1 MKFTIQDRDGHLDEF
16 RGKVFEFQTLEE
28 FAKWAVQVELPRHTF
43 VPPHFSSHYGW
54 LYPPSNPTE
63 NWLVYCE
70 SDYD

>member
-1 MKFTIQDRDGHLDEF
+1 MKLTGRDRNGNLDELE
-16 RGKVFEFQTLEE
+16 GKVFEFQTLEE

-43 VPPHFSSHYGW
+43 VPPHFLTPHY
-54 LYPPSNPTE
+54 LCPSNPTD